1 MNYIT
6 TYLWQCILLVIFG
19 NVTTVQEKPQIKE
32 LHKKIVPLW
41 AAKWKELGEE
51 LGLSHNELET
61 ISLNHAYHPRRC
73 EECCKAVLRKWL
85 DQDLT
90 ASWNK
95 IDEATNNISGTTLY
109 TGKGIIAISY
119 TV

>member
-1 MNYIT
+1 MA
-6 TYLWQCILLVIFG
+6 LVIFG
-19 NVTTVQEKPQIKE
+19 NVTTGQKKPQVKE

-109 TGKGIIAISY
+109 TGKGIIAILYISAY
-119 TV
+119 